1 MIEEDLVGSKQR
13 VGGSARMGPL
23 LALFHKVSLEDHMP
37 QDHLLRSID
46 RYVNNSGLRSHLAD
60 FCGQTGINTR
70 GYNPSTKKNL
80 NKAPSSN
87 LLLSGFGRRLTNTVN
102 PSG

>member
-1 MIEEDLVGSKQR
+1 
-13 VGGSARMGPL
+13 MGPL
-23 LALFHKVSLEDHMP
+23 QALFQEVSLEDHMP

-46 RYVNNSGLRSHLAD
+46 RWVNNSGLRSHLAD
-60 FCGQTGINTR
+60 FYSHTGINTR
-70 GYNPSTKKNL
+70 GYNPSTKRNL

-87 LLLSGFGRRLTNTVN
+87 LLLSGFGRRLTNTVS